1 MAEIKSTMDLVMER
15 LARMD
20 LDDAPDPE
28 DEERAKEGMRLAA
41 EFLRDPAF
49 DMAGALQERRA
60 DRPLLR
66 GVVDALLRNVVLP
79 RDEHQQENARRAM
92 EGLLAA
98 GGHAGDLAGACQ
110 DLQNIL
116 GRYLEH
122 RKQLRQQLEEA
133 FAGQMAQLEMA
144 VAQETGMHARLDP
157 SQHPKFQEEWQRLVG
172 DLDDQYGRAVEQ
184 YKDLIRQRL
193 AAG

>member
-20 LDDAPDPE
+20 LDSAPDL
-28 DEERAKEGMRLAA
+28 DEEEQVKEGMRLAA
-41 EFLRDPAF
+41 EFLRDPTSDLA
-49 DMAGALQERRA
+49 AALEGRRGE
-60 DRPLLR
+60 RPLLR
-66 GVVDALLRNVVLP
+66 GLVDALLRNVVLP
-79 RDEHQQENARRAM
+79 RDDQQQANARRAM
-92 EGLLAA
+92 EGLLAT
-98 GGHAGDLAGACQ
+98 GGHAGDLAGACA

-122 RKQLRQQLEEA
+122 RQQLRQQLEDA
-133 FAGQMAQLEMA
+133 FTGQMAQLEMA

-157 SQHPKFQEEWQRLVG
+157 SQHPKFQEEWQRVVG
-172 DLDDQYGRAVEQ
+172 ELDDQYGRAIEQ

-193 AAG
+193 AG